1 MIATIKQAIEVIQNN
16 PKKVVFVNFK
26 ETENAVDHL
35 SQYFDFDKEID
46 LTEEYSEIII
56 LIDK

>member
-1 MIATIKQAIEVIQNN
+1 MVTTIKQAIEVIKNS
-16 PKKVVFVNFK
+16 PKKVVFDNFK

-35 SQYFDFDKEID
+35 SQYFDLDKEID